1 MPIQKLA
8 AVFLIAGALWAQ
20 APAPLAS
27 PDVLDDGRVTFRLR
41 APNAREV
48 ILNLSGSERAAM
60 AKGSDGIWSITT
72 KALEPD
78 VYPYSFLVDGQS
90 IVDPSNPDGKPSLS
104 TAGQS
109 LVHVPGPKTVPW
121 EPRDVPHGVVHHHVL
136 KSRNVGDDTDYW
148 VYTPPGWQPSARSKY
163 PVLYLLHGMTE
174 EARAWTTAGRADVI
188 LDNLIADGK
197 AKPMIVVNPLGYGLP
212 RKQLT
217 GPATMRSETSRVR
230 FTQMLLE
237 EIMPEVEKAYGAST
251 DREMRAIAGLSMGG
265 AETLFIG
272 LNHLELFAYVAGLS
286 SALTEYTVGPV
297 GSSASEPSAVTDA
310 TFAKAFP
317 RLDSAINQRLR
328 GLWVACGTEDGLIKV
343 NRDFKAWLGGKG
355 IRFSSIETPGAHTW
369 MVWKRNLA
377 DLAPQLFQT
386 AGGNQK

>member
-1 MPIQKLA
+1 MLRNYFA
-8 AVFLIAGALWAQ
+8 ALSLISVTILAQ

-27 PDVLDDGRVTFRLR
+27 PEVLADGRVTFRLR
-41 APNAREV
+41 AANAREV
-48 ILNLSGSERAAM
+48 LLNLSGSDRVALARDN
-60 AKGSDGIWSITT
+60 GGIWSITT

-90 IVDPSNPDGKPSLS
+90 FVDPSNPDGKPSLR

-109 LVHVPGPKTVPW
+109 LVRVAGPKTLAW
-121 EPRDVPHGVVHHHVL
+121 ETRDVPHGVVHHHFL

-148 VYTPPGWQPSARSKY
+148 VYTPPGWRPSDKRRY
-163 PVLYLLHGMTE
+163 PALYLLHGMTE
-174 EARAWTTAGRADVI
+174 EARAWTTAGCANTI

-217 GPATMRSETSRVR
+217 GPPAMRSETSRVR
-230 FTQMLLE
+230 FTQTLLE
-237 EIMPEVEKAYGAST
+237 EIMPEVEKMYRASHN
-251 DREMRAIAGLSMGG
+251 RELRAIAGLSMGG
-265 AETLFIG
+265 AQTYFIG
-272 LNHLELFAYVAGLS
+272 LNHPETFAHVAGLS

-297 GSSASEPSAVTDA
+297 GSAASEPSAVTNE
-310 TFAKAFP
+310 TFAKTFP
-317 RLDSAINQRLR
+317 RLDSGINRRLR

-343 NRDFKAWLGGKG
+343 NRDFKTWLTGKG
-355 IRFSSIETPGAHTW
+355 VRFTSIETPGAHTW

-377 DLAPQLFQT
+377 ELAPQLFR
-386 AGGNQK
+386 